1 MAPAEPSIR
10 QRPPAVL
17 TALRIYCLLL
27 LGLYLL
33 TPLLTEETA
42 WGLWPVTYLP
52 PVWRWC
58 AWATRPGFCRNCKP
72 IPWTPWSSG
81 T

>member
-27 LGLYLL
+27 LGLFLL
-33 TPLLTEETA
+33 TPLLNEETA
-42 WGLWPVTYLP
+42 WGLWPVTYLS
-52 PVWRWC
+52 PVWRWLLQSRHTAC
-58 AWATRPGFCRNCKP
+58 WLQHLSRR
-72 IPWTPWSSG
+72 
-81 T
+81 